1 MQSKLF
7 FGGPF
12 LIMIA
17 ASLWALDALLR
28 GALIKVMPAASIVF
42 YEHLIGF
49 ILLLP
54 LFFRCIPAFK
64 KLAFRDWGTLLAMTV
79 VSSAL
84 GTLLFTE
91 ALSRSFALFDFATP
105 VLLLK
110 LQPIFVIF
118 LAVLFLKERLTSRFL
133 ACAGVA
139 FVGSYLISFGAQIV
153 PFVLTDRVTVV
164 LL

>member
-54 LFFRCIPAFK
+54 LFFV
-64 KLAFRDWGTLLAMTV
+64 AFRPSKTCFPR
-79 VSSAL
+79 L
-84 GTLLFTE
+84 GY
-91 ALSRSFALFDFATP
+91 APCNDGRIQRSGNTSVYRGAFAQFCSFDFATP
-105 VLLLK
+105 VL
-110 LQPIFVIF
+110 
-118 LAVLFLKERLTSRFL
+118 
-133 ACAGVA
+133 
-139 FVGSYLISFGAQIV
+139 Y
-153 PFVLTDRVTVV
+153 
-164 LL
+164 